1 MLRPQEA
8 EKQLLKVNVGG
19 GGGGVEGKHQEQLL
33 LFALAGDLEEQS
45 LSIIYCLYIV

>member
-19 GGGGVEGKHQEQLL
+19 GGGCRGQQLL
-33 LFALAGDLEEQS
+33 LFALAGDQEERS
-45 LSIIYCLYIV
+45 LSIKGENIPH